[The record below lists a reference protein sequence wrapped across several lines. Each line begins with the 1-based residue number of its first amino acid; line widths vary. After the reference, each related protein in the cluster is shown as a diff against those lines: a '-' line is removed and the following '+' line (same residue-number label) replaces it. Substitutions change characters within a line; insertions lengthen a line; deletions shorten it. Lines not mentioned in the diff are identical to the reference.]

1 MPHNAHDLFAE
12 RMQDMRP
19 SLVRELLK
27 NAGGPGFISFAGG
40 LPNPKFFPADALIA
54 ATDAVL
60 RTDAANVLQYAV
72 SEGHPPLREW
82 IAARYKQR
90 FGLDIPIEEILI
102 TSGSQQGLDLLG
114 KVLINKGDAIVNERP
129 GYQGAIHALSMY
141 QPRFVGVTLNDDGLD
156 TSQLAAALHANAASA
171 KFVVITPNYQNPTG
185 ITYTEAN
192 RRIIA
197 NVIEQHNV
205 LLVEDDPYS
214 ELGFTDKHA
223 PTMRAYLDGQ
233 AIVLGSFSKIAA
245 PGMRLGW
252 LIAPKEVMAKVIIA
266 KQGADFHS
274 SNFAQRVLHQYLV
287 DNDIGEHI
295 KLIQAGYAAQAKAM
309 IAALDRH
316 LPSDTTDVAFTRP
329 NGGMFVWLTL
339 PEEADSLAIL
349 KDAVALK
356 VSFLPG
362 VPFFTD
368 GGGKRYMRLS
378 YSQADEAMIEEGV
391 ARLAQ
396 VILQHLD
403 APAAVAA

>member
-1 MPHNAHDLFAE
+1 MLN
-12 RMQDMRP
+12 MRP

-40 LPNPKFFPADALIA
+40 LPNPKFFPAEALIA
-54 ATDAVL
+54 ATEAAL
-60 RTDAANVLQYAV
+60 RADAANVLQYAV

-90 FGLDIPIEEILI
+90 FGLDIPIDEILI

-114 KVLINKGDAIVNERP
+114 KVFVNPRDVIINEKP
-129 GYQGAIHALSMY
+129 GYQGAIHALSIY
-141 QPRFVGVTLNDDGLD
+141 QPRFAGVTLNDNGLD
-156 TSQLAAALHANAASA
+156 IAQLAAALHANAANA
-171 KFVVITPNYQNPTG
+171 KFVIITPNYQNPTG
-185 ITYTEAN
+185 ITYTDAN
-192 RRIIA
+192 RRAISEVIA
-197 NVIEQHNV
+197 QHNV

-214 ELGFTDKHA
+214 ELGFTDKGA

-252 LIAPKEVMAKVIIA
+252 LIAPKEIMAKVIIA

-274 SNFAQRVLHQYLV
+274 SNFAQCVLHRYLV
-287 DNDIGEHI
+287 DNEIGEHI
-295 KLIQAGYAAQAKAM
+295 KLIQAGYASQAKAM
-309 IAALDRH
+309 VAALERH
-316 LPSDTTDVAFTRP
+316 LPPDIPFTRP
-329 NGGMFVWLTL
+329 DGGMFVWITL
-339 PEEADSLAIL
+339 AEEADSLAIL
-349 KDAVALK
+349 RDAVAQR

-378 YSQADEAMIEEGV
+378 YSQADEAAIEEGV
-391 ARLAQ
+391 ARLAR

-403 APAAVAA
+403 APATVTASMIGQR

>member
-1 MPHNAHDLFAE
+1 MPLNAYDLFAE

-54 ATDAVL
+54 ATEAAL
-60 RTDAANVLQYAV
+60 RADAANVLQYAV

-90 FGLDIPIEEILI
+90 FGLDIPIDEILI

-114 KVLINKGDAIVNERP
+114 KVLINKGDVIVNERP
-129 GYQGAIHALSMY
+129 GYQGAIHALSIY
-141 QPRFVGVTLNDDGLD
+141 QPRFAGVTLNDDGLD
-156 TSQLAAALHANAASA
+156 IAQLAAALQANAANA
-171 KFVVITPNYQNPTG
+171 KFVIITPNYQNPTG
-185 ITYTEAN
+185 ITYTDAN
-192 RRIIA
+192 RRAISEVIA
-197 NVIEQHNV
+197 QHNV

-214 ELGFTDKHA
+214 ELGFTDKSA
-223 PTMRAYLDGQ
+223 PTMRTYLDGQ

-252 LIAPKEVMAKVIIA
+252 LIAPQEIMARVIIA
-266 KQGADFHS
+266 KQGADFHTS
-274 SNFAQRVLHQYLV
+274 QFAQCVLHQYLISNPM
-287 DNDIGEHI
+287 DEHI
-295 KLIQAGYAAQAKAM
+295 KLIQAGYASQAKAM
-309 IAALDRH
+309 VAALERH
-316 LPSDTTDVAFTRP
+316 LPPGIPFTRP
-329 NGGMFVWLTL
+329 DGGMFVWITL

-349 KDAVALK
+349 KDAVAQK

-362 VPFFTD
+362 APFFTD

-378 YSQADEAMIEEGV
+378 YSQADEDMIEEGV
-391 ARLAQ
+391 ARLAR

-403 APAAVAA
+403 APATVTA